1 MIKNHGVVVLIR
13 NGEKFLFLKDS
24 RALMLDCWAPPH
36 GRCDESD
43 KDEQAAVK
51 REVLEE
57 TGLSVNPQK
66 KIWTTEADTK
76 VKTVSFWL
84 AEVIGGTIIIDKEE
98 SSEFGW
104 FSVDEAL
111 NLKLYPGTQKLL
123 MLIKQGIIKF

>member
-66 KIWTTEADTK
+66 R
-76 VKTVSFWL
+76 
-84 AEVIGGTIIIDKEE
+84 
-98 SSEFGW
+98 FGR
-104 FSVDEAL
+104 
-111 NLKLYPGTQKLL
+111 LKLTLKLKQSLFGSLKLL
-123 MLIKQGIIKF
+123 VAP